1 MGLSV
6 TLIFKSQNGK
16 LNSRYVLVS
25 GSHLTHSSS
34 SVSHIMVN
42 LSIMQGF
49 WFGVTV
55 ILPYDLSALFVSR

>member
-42 LSIMQGF
+42 LNIMQGF

-55 ILPYDLSALFVSR
+55 IMPYDLSALFVSR